1 MSSWHLS
8 PFKTKCIM
16 NVENYRNL
24 CIKIDVGWCKL
35 LFPPPP
41 TYLILALRFVSP
53 MFYRP
58 QQRAPS
64 LSCSVPWRIWWSQ
77 GVTTW
82 TVACTTTPCGS
93 PSLLTTRD
101 WPRNSGNPQKEL
113 LLPVGQNNCEW
124 DSLLFVSAEWR
135 IVHVYLKLYAHFKY
149 RGWWISYKPLWLP
162 YCVR

>member
-1 MSSWHLS
+1 MFSL
-8 PFKTKCIM
+8 
-16 NVENYRNL
+16 
-24 CIKIDVGWCKL
+24 
-35 LFPPPP
+35 PP
-41 TYLILALRFVSP
+41 TYLILAPSLYQSL
-53 MFYRP
+53 FYRP

-64 LSCSVPWRIWWSQ
+64 RSFSVPWRTLWSQ

-101 WPRNSGNPQKEL
+101 WPRNSGNQQKEL

-135 IVHVYLKLYAHFKY
+135 IMCTLNCMHILNTGDDEFHISHCDY
-149 RGWWISYKPLWLP
+149 RTASDNSWHWLRLGFP
-162 YCVR
+162 GSGGSRDPHLI